1 MKLLIKNGRVIDP
14 SNKIDKIYDILV
26 VGDKI
31 TKIGKNIKEHSSD
44 TTVIDAKNMIVVP
57 GIIDVHTHLREPGHE
72 EEETIATGTKSA
84 AAGGITTILC
94 MPNTHPV
101 IDNQT
106 AVEFILLKAKN
117 EGSVNVY
124 PIGAVTKG
132 SLGEELTEIG
142 ELKKAGVVAISDD
155 GNCIMNALIMRR
167 ALEYASMFDLPVV
180 SHCEDINLSKNGV
193 MNEGEISIKLGL
205 KPIPKESE
213 EIIVARDIIL
223 SRLTGGHLHIAHV
236 STKGAVE
243 LVREAKR
250 NNINVTAETCPQYF
264 TLTDEAVMS
273 YDTNTKIK
281 PPLRTREDIDAII
294 NGLKDGTIDCIA
306 TDHAPHT
313 IEEKNK
319 EYELAPFGI
328 IGLET
333 LIPLVITYLVN
344 KKRLSLRDV
353 ISKLTVNPAK
363 IFGLEK
369 GNLSIG
375 SIADITIIDLNKEQV
390 IKDNFVSKSKNS
402 PFIGWKL
409 KGFPVY
415 TIVSGKIVYNSNQ
428 K

>member
-31 TKIGKNIKEHSSD
+31 TKIDKNIKEHSSD

>member
-167 ALEYASMFDLPVV
+167 ALEYASMFNLPVV

-390 IKDNFVSKSKNS
+390 IKDNFMSKSKNS